1 VEAVDA
7 AQRDS
12 VTDAVGHRS
21 VTDAVGHRS
30 VTDAVGH
37 RSVTD
42 APTPGADERT
52 TASWTARR
60 GREARRELVVGGVL
74 LALVAVGGL
83 YLSFRPAHTF
93 IDGWILGLVGPDR
106 NAALTRV
113 TALRFPQV
121 IVAGSVVAA
130 AVAYPADRLRSLA
143 CLVAPALALATCEL
157 VVKPLVGR
165 HLGTG
170 LSYPSGST
178 VGAAALAA
186 AVVLAVP
193 IRWRA
198 LALIAG
204 SAYTLWM
211 SIAVIAMQWHLPTDA
226 LAGAAYGVGVVL
238 VVDAVLWALG
248 AAVRGGTARHRP
260 ATSRGG

>member
-1 VEAVDA
+1 MDA
-7 AQRDS
+7 AQRDLI
-12 VTDAVGHRS
+12 TDAIGL
-21 VTDAVGHRS
+21 GPI
-30 VTDAVGH
+30 
-37 RSVTD
+37 TD
-42 APTPGADERT
+42 APAGGTDEQTAALWT
-52 TASWTARR
+52 TRR
-60 GREARRELVVGGVL
+60 GRQAHRQLVVGGVL

-93 IDGWILGLVGPDR
+93 IDAWILGLVGPDH

-113 TALRFPQV
+113 TSLRFPQV

-130 AVAYPADRLRSLA
+130 VVAFPADRLRSLA

-165 HLGTG
+165 HVGAG

-186 AVVLAVP
+186 AVALAVP
-193 IRWRA
+193 TRWRT
-198 LALIAG
+198 LTWIVG

-211 SIAVIAMQWHLPTDA
+211 GIAVIALQWHLPTDA

-238 VVDAVLWALG
+238 VVDGVLWALG
-248 AAVRGGTARHRP
+248 AVVRSGTAGRRP
-260 ATSRGG
+260 ATSR